1 MTIDVTKMTSRG
13 QVVIPQEIR
22 KEVHAKEGEKFLV
35 YAIDEGIILK
45 KVGGLVPGKT
55 VDSFEKS
62 FQSIWR
68 TAKKRKL
75 TQVDVIKEIS
85 DYRKEKHAQRCP

>member
-45 KVGGLVPGKT
+45 KVGGLVP
-55 VDSFEKS
+55 E
-62 FQSIWR
+62 ILL
-68 TAKKRKL
+68 TALRSHFSLSGELPKK
-75 TQVDVIKEIS
+75 EN
-85 DYRKEKHAQRCP
+85 